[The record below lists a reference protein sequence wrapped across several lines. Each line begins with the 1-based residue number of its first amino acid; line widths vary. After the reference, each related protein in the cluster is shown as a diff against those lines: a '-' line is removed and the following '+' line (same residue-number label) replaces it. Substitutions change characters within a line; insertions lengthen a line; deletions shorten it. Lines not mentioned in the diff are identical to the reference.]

1 MLSTKLGLVHS
12 NGPLLMNTFVDRE
25 KKRLIEK
32 LAPDEVKGLLL
43 WHHGAGW
50 QRYKPEGI
58 PLGKIRDFFRYYLFR
73 PEALRQP
80 AGRLAA

>member
-1 MLSTKLGLVHS
+1 MLSSKIGLVHS
-12 NGPLLMNTFVDRE
+12 NGVHLENAFLERE
-25 KKRLIEK
+25 KKRLIGE

-43 WHHGAGW
+43 WHYGAGW
-50 QRYKPEGI
+50 QRYRPEEI
-58 PLGKIRDFFRYYLFR
+58 ALGKIRDFFRYYLFR